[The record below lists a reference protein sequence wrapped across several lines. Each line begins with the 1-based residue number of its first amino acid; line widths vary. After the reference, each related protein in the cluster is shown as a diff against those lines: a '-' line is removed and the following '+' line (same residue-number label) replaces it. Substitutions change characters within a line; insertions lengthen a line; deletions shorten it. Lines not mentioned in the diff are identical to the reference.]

1 MTGFLDILL
10 NLPGRA
16 LEELRSSLYNEMHS
30 SESAKR
36 QQMRFC
42 GPSVALT
49 FNFAVAVGIIMANKM
64 VWLLLMKRDYIHAV
78 CALVS
83 FEVVLQVIYCLA
95 GDGECWI

>member
-1 MTGFLDILL
+1 MTELSAIPL

-36 QQMRFC
+36 QQQRFC

-49 FNFAVAVGIIMANKM
+49 FNFAVAVGIIVANKM
-64 VWLLLMKRDYIHAV
+64 VRLFLKISDCTIPVARLVFSYSFTGYLLPCR
-78 CALVS
+78 
-83 FEVVLQVIYCLA
+83 
-95 GDGECWI
+95 

>member
-1 MTGFLDILL
+1 MNTDLVWVTELWDILL

-64 VWLLLMKRDYIHAV
+64 VWLFLKISDCSYAVPLLAFK
-78 CALVS
+78 
-83 FEVVLQVIYCLA
+83 
-95 GDGECWI
+95 